1 MPGDGD
7 KDTKI
12 RELGYRDAELRGEA
26 ANKGDRG
33 AKNRP
38 EKWPDV
44 VAERGGDAC
53 RERAGGYRMAL

>member
-1 MPGDGD
+1 MPEDGG

-12 RELGYRDAELRGEA
+12 RELGCRGADLRGEA

-33 AKNRP
+33 AKNR
-38 EKWPDV
+38 PDV